1 MLPRRCD
8 RAKECAMTQPSHIDR
23 IRAQFTKQW
32 EVYARLKQTNDPKPL
47 AGLVRISGVVPGQ
60 RVLDVACGPGFLT
73 RAFARSGAQVI
84 GIDATDAFLELA
96 RAEARDE
103 GLGTVEFRAGDAER
117 LPFDDG
123 TFDVVV
129 CRAAFHHFPRPERV
143 LGEMRRVC
151 RPGGRVM
158 VGDMIGNDDPARAAY
173 HDRIER
179 LCDPTHVRAIPAA
192 ELEQLFADA
201 GLRIVAAPCSTMD
214 YDADEWI
221 AHGGPDADTTRDILT
236 LLEDAIDG
244 DRAGLHVRREDGKLR
259 FTHQTALFIGERPA

>member
-1 MLPRRCD
+1 
-8 RAKECAMTQPSHIDR
+8 MTEPSHIDR

-47 AGLVRISGVVPGQ
+47 AGLVRIAGVAPGQ

-73 RAFARSGAQVI
+73 RAFAHAGVQAI
-84 GIDATDAFLELA
+84 GIDATEAFLAFA

-103 GLGTVEFRAGDAER
+103 GLATVEFRDGDAES

-123 TFDVVV
+123 SFDVVV
-129 CRAAFHHFPRPERV
+129 CRAAFHHFPRPARV
-143 LGEMRRVC
+143 LGEMARVC

-158 VGDMIGNDDPARAAY
+158 VGDMIGHDDPERAAY

-192 ELEQLFADA
+192 ELERLFAEA
-201 GLRIVAAPCSTMD
+201 GLHVVAAPRSTMD
-214 YDADEWI
+214 YDAHEWI
-221 AHGGPDADTTRDILT
+221 AHGGPDADTTREILT

-244 DRAGLHVRREDGKLR
+244 DGAGLRVRRENGTLR
-259 FTHQTALFIGERPA
+259 FTHQTALCIGERPA